1 MYTMSDARCPA
12 SSLNPAGGGHY
23 PTLARRYLL
32 RRSSPRRPHAT
43 VCPRSAG
50 VAVAAGVAL
59 GAIQS
64 PPAHSAVF
72 GWQSSTGSHAGSPM
86 TGVTRG
92 WHNSGGS
99 QAGSPIT
106 GPGVAVQGNGPQGSI
121 PSSGSGS
128 GVGPLCA
135 QAVAPHPISTT
146 RIASVYHIFAFIVPP
161 NQP

>member
-32 RRSSPRRPHAT
+32 RRNSPRRPHAT

-50 VAVAAGVAL
+50 VGVIVTVAAGVAL

-64 PPAHSAVF
+64 PPAHSADAGWAVF
-72 GWQSSTGSHAGSPM
+72 GWQISTGSHAGSPM
-86 TGVTRG
+86 MGVTRG
-92 WHNSGGS
+92 WQISGGS

-106 GPGVAVQGNGPQGSI
+106 G
-121 PSSGSGS
+121 S
-128 GVGPLCA
+128 GVGLGPPLCA

-161 NQP
+161 NQS